1 MAIRKKDRS
10 FEEILKDVV
19 MEEVP
24 IEYITHIQLKLVTG
38 DVLEFNQEELEGLKD
53 ASEILKA
60 QGLEHLRDNIQD
72 IEVFIDSSKIKSRVI
87 KYVRGI
93 LTSQFGEENDT
104 KNRNQL

>member
-24 IEYITHIQLKLVTG
+24 IEYITHIQLKLITG
-38 DVLEFNQEELEGLKD
+38 DVLEFNQEELAGLKD
-53 ASEILKA
+53 AGEILKA
-60 QGLEHLRDNIQD
+60 QGLEHLRENIQD

-93 LTSQFGEENDT
+93 LTNQFGDE
-104 KNRNQL
+104 K

>member
-24 IEYITHIQLKLVTG
+24 IEYITHIQIKLVDG
-38 DVLEFNQEELEGLKD
+38 DIIEFSGEELSGMND
-53 ASEILKA
+53 ASEVLKA
-60 QGLEHLRDNIQD
+60 QGLEHLRDNILD

-87 KYVRGI
+87 RYVRGI
-93 LTSQFGEENDT
+93 LTSQFGEEDDI
-104 KNRNQL
+104 KNRN

>member
-24 IEYITHIQLKLVTG
+24 IEYITHIQLKLITG
-38 DVLEFNQEELEGLKD
+38 DVLEFNQEELAGLKD
-53 ASEILKA
+53 AGEILKA
-60 QGLEHLRDNIQD
+60 QGLEHMRDSIQD

-93 LTSQFGEENDT
+93 LTSQFGDENDP
-104 KNRNQL
+104 KKRD